1 MFSWLS
7 LANILFK
14 VVNSVL
20 AHLERKELMDAGEL
34 KAIQKN
40 NEVALK
46 SVQKANEIEREV
58 TRLSDTTITER
69 MRNRW
74 TRRGSSDDS

>member
-46 SVQKANEIEREV
+46 SVQKANEIEREID
-58 TRLSDTTITER
+58 RASESAITKR
-69 MRNRW
+69 MLRW
-74 TRRGSSDDS
+74 TRRWSSNDT

>member
-14 VVNSVL
+14 VVNNVL

-46 SVQKANEIEREV
+46 QVQVANEIRNQNK
-58 TRLSDTTITER
+58 RLSESDVTDELSKYT
-69 MRNRW
+69 
-74 TRRGSSDDS
+74 RGSDSNDQ

>member
-1 MFSWLS
+1 
-7 LANILFK
+7 
-14 VVNSVL
+14 L

-46 SVQKANEIEREV
+46 SVQKANEIRNQNK
-58 TRLSDTTITER
+58 RLSESDVTDELSKY
-69 MRNRW
+69 
-74 TRRGSSDDS
+74 TRSSDSDDQ

>member
-14 VVNSVL
+14 VVNNVL

-46 SVQKANEIEREV
+46 SVQKANEIRNQNK
-58 TRLSDTTITER
+58 RLSESDVTDELSKY
-69 MRNRW
+69 
-74 TRRGSSDDS
+74 TRSSDSDDQ

>member
-46 SVQKANEIEREV
+46 QVQVANEIRNQNK
-58 TRLSDTTITER
+58 RLSESDVTDELSKYT
-69 MRNRW
+69 
-74 TRRGSSDDS
+74 RGSDSNDQ

>member
-46 SVQKANEIEREV
+46 QVQVANEIRNQNK
-58 TRLSDTTITER
+58 RLSESDVTDELSKY
-69 MRNRW
+69 
-74 TRRGSSDDS
+74 TRSSDSDDQ

>member
-46 SVQKANEIEREV
+46 SVQKANEIRNQNK
-58 TRLSDTTITER
+58 RLSESDVTDELSKY
-69 MRNRW
+69 
-74 TRRGSSDDS
+74 TRSSDSDDQ

>member
-1 MFSWLS
+1 
-7 LANILFK
+7 
-14 VVNSVL
+14 VL

-46 SVQKANEIEREV
+46 QVQVANEIRNQNK
-58 TRLSDTTITER
+58 RLSESDVTDELSKYT
-69 MRNRW
+69 
-74 TRRGSSDDS
+74 RGSDSNDQ

>member
-14 VVNSVL
+14 VVNNVL

-46 SVQKANEIEREV
+46 SVQKANEIRNQNK
-58 TRLSDTTITER
+58 RLSESDVTDELSKYT
-69 MRNRW
+69 
-74 TRRGSSDDS
+74 RGSDSNDQ

>member
-14 VVNSVL
+14 VVNNVL

-46 SVQKANEIEREV
+46 QVQVANEIRNQNK
-58 TRLSDTTITER
+58 RLSESDVTDELSKY
-69 MRNRW
+69 
-74 TRRGSSDDS
+74 TRSSDSDDQ